1 MARTPLFDLLR
12 RAARLSSSARRRGE
26 PSLEHA
32 ERLRE
37 EHARARL
44 GRRELLRAA
53 GGTAA
58 LAAFPVVLSG
68 CDGGGGPR
76 VGVVGA
82 GLAGLHCAYRL
93 QRAGVDVTVFEA
105 WNRIGGRTFTAR
117 GMLAGDQLAEL
128 GGELVDSNHATMQ
141 ELADELGL
149 TLDDLAEPAGIRAD
163 TFHFGGSVLTED
175 AIITSFETVAPALE
189 AAFTAAE
196 TDDAEYERLD
206 NLSIPEFLDSIAGA
220 DDLIKQILDVAYTG
234 EYGLEADEQSILNV
248 VYLIDAET
256 TDPFRIFG
264 DSDERY
270 HIHEG
275 SQAVADGL
283 ADRLGDRIHLD
294 HRLVAIRSASDGRV
308 VLSFELP
315 GGGSHEETF
324 DHVVL
329 TLPFTQLRT
338 VEIEEG
344 LIAQDKAEII
354 AELGYGQNAKLMM
367 QLESRPWREAM
378 AGGAGFTDNG
388 AQTFWDSAR
397 GQAGAQG
404 ILTHFAGGDGGLAL
418 GTGTAADQA
427 ARILPLMD
435 AIFPG
440 TQAAFNG
447 MALRMHWPTA
457 PYHGGS
463 YACYRPGQWA
473 YYGVEGRR
481 EGRLH
486 FAGEHTSLEFQGYME
501 GAAESGALVAMDILA
516 DLGLMM
522 GAPLLRAPRRRRAR
536 VALAAR

>member
-1 MARTPLFDLLR
+1 M
-12 RAARLSSSARRRGE
+12 
-26 PSLEHA
+26 
-32 ERLRE
+32 
-37 EHARARL
+37 
-44 GRRELLRAA
+44 
-53 GGTAA
+53 
-58 LAAFPVVLSG
+58 
-68 CDGGGGPR
+68 
-76 VGVVGA
+76 
-82 GLAGLHCAYRL
+82 
-93 QRAGVDVTVFEA
+93 
-105 WNRIGGRTFTAR
+105 
-117 GMLAGDQLAEL
+117 
-128 GGELVDSNHATMQ
+128 
-141 ELADELGL
+141 
-149 TLDDLAEPAGIRAD
+149 
-163 TFHFGGSVLTED
+163 
-175 AIITSFETVAPALE
+175 
-189 AAFTAAE
+189 
-196 TDDAEYERLD
+196 
-206 NLSIPEFLDSIAGA
+206 
-220 DDLIKQILDVAYTG
+220 
-234 EYGLEADEQSILNV
+234 
-248 VYLIDAET
+248 
-256 TDPFRIFG
+256 
-264 DSDERY
+264 
-270 HIHEG
+270 
-275 SQAVADGL
+275 
-283 ADRLGDRIHLD
+283 
-294 HRLVAIRSASDGRV
+294 AIRSASDGRV

-473 YYGVEGRR
+473 YYGVEGEAR
-481 EGRLH
+481 
-486 FAGEHTSLEFQGYME
+486 
-501 GAAESGALVAMDILA
+501 
-516 DLGLMM
+516 
-522 GAPLLRAPRRRRAR
+522 GAPALRRRAHQPR
-536 VALAAR
+536 VPGLHGGRGRERRAGGHGHPRGPRPHDGRAALARAAAQARARRPRRALSGYAQGISTSLRP